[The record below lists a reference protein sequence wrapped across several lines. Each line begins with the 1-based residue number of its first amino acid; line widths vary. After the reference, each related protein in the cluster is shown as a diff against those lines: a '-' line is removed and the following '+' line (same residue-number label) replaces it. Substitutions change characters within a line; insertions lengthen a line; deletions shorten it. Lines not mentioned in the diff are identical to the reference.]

1 VKASRTS
8 AGVQGFVARL
18 AGLPEVL
25 AERAAG
31 LTDFFTTAFA
41 AGACPNFAAA
51 DFRCL
56 EFAARLFGAVFR
68 VPARGVLAGA
78 RPRQVIFGMI
88 GIY

>member
-1 VKASRTS
+1 
-8 AGVQGFVARL
+8 
-18 AGLPEVL
+18 L

-31 LTDFFTTAFA
+31 LTDFFAAAFA

-51 DFRCL
+51 DFCCL

-68 VPARGVLAGA
+68 VPARDGLAGTD
-78 RPRQVIFGMI
+78 PRRMIFGMI